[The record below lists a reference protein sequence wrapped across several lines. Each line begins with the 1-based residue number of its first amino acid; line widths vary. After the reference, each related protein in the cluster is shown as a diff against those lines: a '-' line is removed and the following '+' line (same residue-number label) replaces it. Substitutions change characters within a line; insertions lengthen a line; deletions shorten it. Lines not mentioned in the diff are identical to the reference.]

1 MKILFRFFPLF
12 LLLVAGAAAADAME
26 LTSQPVAAPKEL
38 PGLFTLILIGEG
50 GGSSDA
56 ERVALFDRDGDVY
69 SFRPV
74 TPAYRVKRLG
84 GLTAPAALA
93 EAQKFLAGHCAY
105 NGYRVKSLALS
116 GDVTPLG
123 YELVPDYPVALCE
136 YGNVVT
142 VSYNVGDDNE
152 IKVYTTL
159 LLPVGDGQPFDKIGL
174 GKER

>member
-12 LLLVAGAAAADAME
+12 LLLAAGVAAAEPMA
-26 LTSQPVAAPKEL
+26 LTRQSVAAPKEL

-50 GGSSDA
+50 GGSSNA
-56 ERVALFDRDGDVY
+56 ERVALFDREGDVY

-74 TPAYRVKRLG
+74 TPAYRVNRLG

-93 EAQKFLAGHCAY
+93 EAERFLAGHCAY
-105 NGYRVKSLALS
+105 NGYRIKSLALA
-116 GDVTPLG
+116 DEAPVG

-142 VSYNVGDDNE
+142 VSYIVGDDGE

-159 LLPVGDGQPFDKIGL
+159 LLPVGDGQPFDKVGL